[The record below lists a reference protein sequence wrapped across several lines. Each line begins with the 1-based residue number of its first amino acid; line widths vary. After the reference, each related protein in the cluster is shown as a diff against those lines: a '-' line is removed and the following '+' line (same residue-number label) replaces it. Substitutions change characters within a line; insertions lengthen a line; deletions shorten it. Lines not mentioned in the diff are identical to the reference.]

1 MADGPAPAARSADG
15 HAHGIESAA
24 HKDRKRLAI
33 VLVVGLVILAVELI
47 GALLTDSLAL
57 LADAGHMASDV
68 AGVGLALGAI
78 WLASRPPSDNRTYGW
93 YRAEILA
100 ATINAVVLLLLS
112 AFILWSAWGRLFS
125 APDIASGPMLI
136 IALIGGAANLVSL
149 WLLHDAQSRSLNMRG
164 AYLEVLGDL
173 FGSVAVVLAAII
185 ILATGL
191 VAADAIASAIIAVLI
206 IPRAWHLLR
215 EAADVLLQAAPRGMD
230 MDEVRRHLMETPG
243 VQDVHDL
250 HAWTLTSGLPVLS
263 AHVVVDE
270 SVSSV
275 EVLDEMCACL
285 AGDFDVTHSTIQLE
299 PRDRRAAE
307 HLAHR

>member
-1 MADGPAPAARSADG
+1 M
-15 HAHGIESAA
+15 
-24 HKDRKRLAI
+24 
-33 VLVVGLVILAVELI
+33 VLVIGLTVLAVEVI
-47 GALLTDSLAL
+47 GALLTGSLAL

-68 AGVGLALGAI
+68 AGVALALGAI
-78 WLASRPPSDNRTYGW
+78 WLASRPPSDTRTYGW

-100 ATINAVVLLLLS
+100 AMINAIVLLLLS

-125 APDIASGPMLI
+125 TPDIASGPMLI
-136 IALIGGAANLVSL
+136 IAMVGGLANLLSL

-173 FGSVAVVLAAII
+173 FGSVAVVVAAIV
-185 ILATGL
+185 ILVTGL
-191 VAADAIASAIIAVLI
+191 VAADAIASGIIAVLI

-215 EAADVLLQAAPRGMD
+215 EAADVLLQATPRGLD
-230 MDEVRRHLMETPG
+230 MDQVRRHLLETPG

-270 SVSSV
+270 SVSSA

-285 AGDFDVTHSTIQLE
+285 AGDFDVAHSTIQLE
-299 PRDRRAAE
+299 ARDRRAE
-307 HLAHR
+307 EQLAHR

>member
-1 MADGPAPAARSADG
+1 MDG
-15 HAHGIESAA
+15 HGIESAA
-24 HKDRKRLAI
+24 HRDRKRLAI
-33 VLVVGLVILAVELI
+33 VLVVGLVVLAVEVI
-47 GALLTDSLAL
+47 GALLTGSLAL

-78 WLASRPPSDNRTYGW
+78 WLASRPPSDTRTYGW

-125 APDIASGPMLI
+125 TPEIASGPMLV
-136 IALIGGAANLVSL
+136 IALIGGVANLLSL
-149 WLLHDAQSRSLNMRG
+149 WLLHDAQGRSLNMRG

-173 FGSVAVVLAAII
+173 LGSAAVVVAAVI
-185 ILATGL
+185 ILTTGF
-191 VAADAIASAIIAVLI
+191 VAADAIASAIIVILI

-215 EAADVLLQAAPRGMD
+215 EATDVLLQAAPRGLD
-230 MDEVRRHLMETPG
+230 MDEVRRHLLETPG

-270 SVSSV
+270 DISSV
-275 EVLDEMCACL
+275 AVLDEMCACL
-285 AGDFDVTHSTIQLE
+285 AGDFDVGHSTIQLE
-299 PRDRRAAE
+299 PRDRRPAE
-307 HLAHR
+307 QQAHR

>member
-1 MADGPAPAARSADG
+1 
-15 HAHGIESAA
+15 
-24 HKDRKRLAI
+24 
-33 VLVVGLVILAVELI
+33 VVGLVVLGVEVI
-47 GALLTDSLAL
+47 GALLTGSLAL

-78 WLASRPPSDNRTYGW
+78 WLASRPPSDTRTYGW
-93 YRAEILA
+93 YRAEVLA
-100 ATINAVVLLLLS
+100 ATINAVVLLGLS

-125 APDIASGPMLI
+125 TPEIASGPMLV
-136 IALIGGAANLVSL
+136 IAVIGGLANLLCL
-149 WLLHDAQSRSLNMRG
+149 WLLHDAQSRRLNMRG

-173 FGSVAVVLAAII
+173 FGSVAVVVAAII

-191 VAADAIASAIIAVLI
+191 VAADAIASIVIAVLI

-215 EAADVLLQAAPRGMD
+215 EAADVLLQAAPRGLD
-230 MDEVRRHLMETPG
+230 MDEVRRHLLETPG

-275 EVLDEMCACL
+275 QVLDEVCGCL
-285 AGDFDVTHSTIQLE
+285 AGDFDVAHSTIQLE
-299 PRDRRAAE
+299 QRDRRAEE